1 MNIQF
6 SFRRFWHVLVWTLDY
21 HWRQLLTLFSV
32 AVIAFATFEMFACI
46 QARNDY
52 AYKVSLMHENETVL
66 INSALRGAASSCA
79 TVGAV
84 LLCIGAAFA
93 FYQLHHRNESRRW
106 LMLPASNME
115 KFVARWVVYV
125 PVLFVIYVVA
135 FMLGDLLRMAVWP
148 AFSDKISFPTAI
160 PKFLSSLKYMVIW
173 TSDLHLLQILV
184 MWGLFWFF
192 HALSLFCSVWI
203 GRWGWLPV
211 TVVFFG
217 VMARFIQTKYQGEY
231 LEVFYLMAVVLM
243 IAAYW
248 LFCHFPKY
256 KLFHFKD

>member
-1 MNIQF
+1 MNNQF
-6 SFRRFWHVLVWTLDY
+6 SFCRFWHVLVWTLVY

-106 LMLPASNME
+106 LMQPASNME

-148 AFSDKISFPTAI
+148 VGSFLVLPCAE
-160 PKFLSSLKYMVIW
+160 PVLECMDRPLGLAVCHRGVLCCDRSFHPDQLSRWECCTVLSVGCCPG
-173 TSDLHLLQILV
+173 DCRLLAVLPFPQIQ
-184 MWGLFWFF
+184 
-192 HALSLFCSVWI
+192 
-203 GRWGWLPV
+203 
-211 TVVFFG
+211 VVS
-217 VMARFIQTKYQGEY
+217 Q
-231 LEVFYLMAVVLM
+231 
-243 IAAYW
+243 
-248 LFCHFPKY
+248 
-256 KLFHFKD
+256 

>member
-1 MNIQF
+1 MNNQF
-6 SFRRFWHVLVWTLDY
+6 SFCRFWHVLVWTLVY
-21 HWRQLLTLFSV
+21 RWRQLLTLFSV

-84 LLCIGAAFA
+84 LLCVGAAFA

-125 PVLFVIYVVA
+125 PVLFVI
-135 FMLGDLLRMAVWP
+135 
-148 AFSDKISFPTAI
+148 
-160 PKFLSSLKYMVIW
+160 
-173 TSDLHLLQILV
+173 
-184 MWGLFWFF
+184 
-192 HALSLFCSVWI
+192 
-203 GRWGWLPV
+203 
-211 TVVFFG
+211 
-217 VMARFIQTKYQGEY
+217 
-231 LEVFYLMAVVLM
+231 
-243 IAAYW
+243 
-248 LFCHFPKY
+248 
-256 KLFHFKD
+256 